1 MSENWQQCE
10 QIWINARVATMDPQ
24 IPGPY
29 GIIEDAAVGVRQ
41 GRIQALGPMTQ
52 AELERL
58 PGRQIDVQG
67 RWLTPGLIDSHT
79 HLVYGG
85 ERSNEFSR
93 RLAGDSY
100 AAIASAGGGI
110 LATVAATRALS
121 QQQLTDLARPRLAA
135 LCAEGVTT
143 VEIKS
148 GYGLNLPDELKM
160 LRAARA
166 LGKELPVRIRTTLLA
181 AHAVPP
187 EYRERPDDYVSLICD
202 ELLPQAVAEGLA
214 EALDVF
220 CETIAFTPAQTERL
234 LQAAQAHG
242 LGIKLHAEQLTNSGA
257 SALGARYGAWS
268 VDHLE
273 HLDAAGVTALKQAGT
288 VATLLPGAFYFL
300 RETQLPPVALLR
312 AQQVPMALATDLNP
326 GSSPLASLRLMLN
339 MGAVLFGLS
348 PVEALTGVTRH
359 AARALGLGDKLGM
372 LATGYQADMLL
383 WNFEHP
389 DQLTAEV
396 GTFAPQQRIFNG
408 EVCHV

>member
-1 MSENWQQCE
+1 MTTPWQQCE
-10 QIWINARVATMDPQ
+10 QIWIHARVATMDPQ

-29 GIIEDAAVGVRQ
+29 GIFEDAAVGVRQ
-41 GRIQALGPMTQ
+41 GRIHALGPITQ
-52 AELERL
+52 AELDRL

-85 ERSNEFSR
+85 ERSNEFTR

-100 AAIASAGGGI
+100 ADIARAGGGI
-110 LATVAATRALS
+110 LSTVAATRALS

-135 LCAEGVTT
+135 LVAEGVTT

-148 GYGLNLPDELKM
+148 GYGLSIADELKM

-166 LGKELPVRIRTTLLA
+166 LGAELPVRIRTSLLA

-202 ELLPQAVAEGLA
+202 ELLPLVVTEGLA

-220 CETIAFTPAQTERL
+220 CESIAFTLAQTERL
-234 LQAAQAHG
+234 LRAAQDYG
-242 LGIKLHAEQLTNSGA
+242 LGIKLHAEQLSNCGA

-273 HLDAAGVTALKQAGT
+273 HLDAVGVAALKQSGT

-300 RETQLPPVALLR
+300 RETQLPPIALLR
-312 AQQVPMALATDLNP
+312 EQQVPMALATDLNP
-326 GSSPLASLRLMLN
+326 GSSPLASLRLMMN

-348 PVEALTGVTRH
+348 PAEALAGVTRH
-359 AARALGLGDKLGM
+359 AARALGLGDRLGM
-372 LATGYQADMLL
+372 LAPGYQADMLL

-396 GTFAPQQRIFNG
+396 GTFSAQQRIFNG
-408 EVCHV
+408 EVCDV